1 MSTNAEEFRP
11 LHLDREWQ
19 CSKCA
24 AELSSGSDVL
34 WNPRNREVICLSH
47 LDEGKSL
54 IDGQNSDGSAI
65 ENIEN
70 EKSFFRGEPGGSA
83 REKYEYLVSRRRECI
98 TSNHSKIGRL
108 LLAISPEPQS
118 TNAWARGAKG
128 EAGIGDRL
136 ELLAAKYGFIVLH
149 DRRIPGSKAN
159 IDHIAVTSTGI
170 FVIDAKN
177 YKGVVKVKEL
187 GGIFSTQ
194 RKELWIGGR
203 NRSNLIDG
211 VKWQTRVVERVLSSN
226 ENEMPVTGILAFYY
240 AQWDTYKWFLDQ
252 KEIRGVLINSKGV
265 EPILSREGLYGP
277 AQREEVAHF
286 LATKLKPAVSHG
298 RAPGDGTIRK

>member
-11 LHLDREWQ
+11 LRLDRAWP

-47 LDEGKSL
+47 LDESKSL
-54 IDGQNSDGSAI
+54 IGGQNSDRHESKYV
-65 ENIEN
+65 EN
-70 EKSFFRGEPGGSA
+70 EKSFFRGEAGGSA
-83 REKYEYLVSRRRECI
+83 REKYEHLATRRRERV
-98 TSNHSKIGRL
+98 TSNHSKIGRF

-128 EAGIGDRL
+128 EVGIGDKL
-136 ELLAAKYGFIVLH
+136 ETLAAKYGFIVLH

-159 IDHIAVTSTGI
+159 IDHIAVTSHGI

-177 YKGVVKVKEL
+177 YKGVVKVKEI
-187 GGIFSTQ
+187 GGIFITK

-211 VKWQTRVVERVLSSN
+211 VKRQTQVVERVLGSTDN
-226 ENEMPVTGILAFYY
+226 AMPVTGILAFFY
-240 AQWDTYKWFLDQ
+240 AQWDTCKWLLDQ
-252 KEIRGVLINSKGV
+252 KEIGGVLINSKGL
-265 EPILSREGLYGP
+265 EPILSREGPFGLEE
-277 AQREEVAHF
+277 RKEVARA
-286 LATKLKPAVSHG
+286 LASKLKPAVSHD
-298 RAPGDGTIRK
+298 RASAVAD